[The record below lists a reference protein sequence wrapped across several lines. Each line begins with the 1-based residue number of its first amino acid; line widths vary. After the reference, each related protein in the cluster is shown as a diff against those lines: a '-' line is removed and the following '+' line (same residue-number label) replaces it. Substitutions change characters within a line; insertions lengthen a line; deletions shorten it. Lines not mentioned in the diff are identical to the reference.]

1 VKDVADSTD
10 SDRATAACE
19 RVLAQVAGRAEA
31 VATAVVGTS
40 SLTRFANSR
49 IHQNVTEDLEA
60 VSLTVAVD
68 GKVARAQTTRTDAA
82 SLEALVER
90 ALAAAALRPAD
101 PEFAGFAPPA
111 PVPEVAHWDDATAG
125 ATPDER
131 ADIVAAFVEAGD
143 GLEAAGYCSTEAAV
157 HVLVST
163 TGQRAV
169 SRATMAQLDGIH
181 RAAGDAGAADDA
193 GRDAADG
200 GAVGD
205 AGGRE
210 TADGFG
216 QATSVRLAD
225 LDGRACGAR
234 AAAKAVSGRAPVELP
249 PGDYE
254 VVLEPRAVAAALVY
268 PAYMGFNGKSHA
280 DGTSFVHLGE
290 PQWDAAVDIWD
301 DATDARALGPAF
313 DAEGTPK
320 RRWDLVQ
327 GGVSSGLTHDRR
339 SARLAGVEPTGH
351 SVGSEAFGGYA
362 TSLFFGGGDG
372 SPDDLVA
379 AMERGLLVT
388 DLWYNRIL
396 DPKTQVVTGLTRNGL
411 FLVEEGRIVGPVQNL
426 RYTQS
431 IVAGFGPE
439 RVLGLGSDAQLVG
452 SEGGIMHVPSVRL
465 ASWSFT
471 GNARG

>member
-1 VKDVADSTD
+1 MMVEIADST
-10 SDRATAACE
+10 RLATDACE
-19 RVLAQVAGRAEA
+19 QVLANVAGRADA
-31 VATAVVGTS
+31 VAAAVVGTS

-60 VSLTVAVD
+60 MSLTVAVE
-68 GKVARAQTTRTDAA
+68 GRVARAQTTRTDAA

-90 ALAAAALRPAD
+90 ALAAAALRPPD
-101 PEFAGFAPPA
+101 PEFAGFAPAA
-111 PVPEVAHWDDATAG
+111 PVPPVDHWDDATAG
-125 ATPDER
+125 ATPDQR
-131 ADIVAAFVEAGD
+131 AAVVAAFVEAGE
-143 GLEAAGYCSTEAAV
+143 GLEAAGYCSTEAAT

-169 SRATMAQLDGIH
+169 GQATTAQLDGIQ
-181 RAAGDAGAADDA
+181 RASVADRGD
-193 GRDAADG
+193 
-200 GAVGD
+200 
-205 AGGRE
+205 
-210 TADGFG
+210 TADGYA

-225 LDGRACGAR
+225 LDGAGCGAR
-234 AAAKAVSGRAPVELP
+234 AAAKAASGRSPVELP
-249 PGDYE
+249 PGNYE
-254 VVLEPRAVAAALVY
+254 VVLEPRAVSSALVF
-268 PAYMGFNGKSHA
+268 PAYMGFNGKAHA

-290 PQWDAAVDIWD
+290 RQWDAIVDIWD
-301 DATDARALGPAF
+301 DATDPRALGVGF

-320 RRWDLVQ
+320 RRLDLVQ

-339 SARLAGVEPTGH
+339 SARLAGVDPTGH

-362 TSLFFGGGDG
+362 TSLFLGGGG
-372 SPDDLVA
+372 EPPDELVGQV
-379 AMERGLLVT
+379 ERGLLVT

-431 IVAGFGPE
+431 IVGGFGPGK
-439 RVLGLGSDAQLVG
+439 VLGLGDDAQLVG
-452 SEGGIMHVPSVRL
+452 SEGGIMHVPSARL
-465 ASWSFT
+465 ASWAFT